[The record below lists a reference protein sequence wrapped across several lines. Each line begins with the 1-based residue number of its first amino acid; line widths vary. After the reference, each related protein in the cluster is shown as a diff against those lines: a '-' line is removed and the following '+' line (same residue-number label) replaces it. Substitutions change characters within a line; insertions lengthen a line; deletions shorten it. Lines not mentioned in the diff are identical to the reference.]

1 MSQAEERRSQ
11 DRGDEFCT
19 GCHCF
24 VDRDGHSDDCDGAE
38 VIDISEQA
46 LRPGPEGNGA
56 GVDVSQLTALAET
69 AQDLEAENQALRERV
84 DELEERLDAASRN
97 RQALEESIHD
107 IEKRLDAGRKKRES
121 MKSLL
126 VRKEISD
133 QDREFIHNNG
143 SILDQLRLEGRD
155 APLQQIKAQLED
167 EQKMRSRSIALLRKE
182 FENLVSELDVDF
194 DDEEVIEDDKIARV
208 RKVGLEDLV
217 DGRITASEERAEQLL
232 QDLDEVGDVGRAPI
246 GLRIRIS
253 SPEAR
258 EYFAEHHDEDL
269 NSVQV
274 RRVFE
279 QIEEWGGAS
288 PRSVTVRKSDGT
300 NTLHLGLRDQEE
312 V

>member
-1 MSQAEERRSQ
+1 MSQAERTQPE
-11 DRGDEFCT
+11 DDEPTFEYCF
-19 GCHCF
+19 GCGRF
-24 VDRDGHSDDCDGAE
+24 LDDGHAADCDGAD
-38 VIDISEQA
+38 VIDASDDA
-46 LRPGPEGNGA
+46 LHALTSSNGA
-56 GVDVSQLTALAET
+56 AVDAGRSDGTEIVEELLT
-69 AQDLEAENQALRERV
+69 ENQALRERV

-97 RQALEESIHD
+97 RQALEESIYD

-182 FENLVSELDVDF
+182 FENLVSELDVEF